1 MAITNFPALNLSEIV
16 VILRTE
22 GSAEVGSIARTLS
35 KDTKVFDSWDRII
48 RTLEFDIIPI
58 LAKGGDISGIRPFL
72 GILVKEGKILTDA
85 FTAIGSFIPGPIGIV
100 CSLIRAI
107 ACFYS
112 GNIPMGLLELLGC
125 IPGAKAA
132 TKGGTKIAE
141 KVGERLMVALKHN
154 KVFEKYCSEAQLLL
168 GKVNDLNSTFVI
180 SKLNEIRK
188 AAGNT
193 MSIGSPKFLELTAHK
208 ITPRETTK
216 FGSILIP

>member
-1 MAITNFPALNLSEIV
+1 MT
-16 VILRTE
+16 
-22 GSAEVGSIARTLS
+22 
-35 KDTKVFDSWDRII
+35 
-48 RTLEFDIIPI
+48 
-58 LAKGGDISGIRPFL
+58 KGGDISGIRPFL

-188 AAGNT
+188 ATGNT

-216 FGSILIP
+216 FGSILMP